1 MVNGKYE
8 EIERYGENIVYDKKE
23 PNFSDIANCP
33 CIRYNK
39 SKQNCERGSSH
50 MTTKIF
56 LVRHAEAEGN
66 LYRLAHGQYDSAITP
81 GGYRQL
87 VYLRERFRSE
97 RIDAVYGSDLTRTHT
112 TASAIYIPKGLPF
125 QPVPLLR
132 ELCLGAWEQ
141 MSWGEILRMDR
152 QMYIDFNKR
161 PDLWHADHA
170 ETFAQ
175 VRDRMLEA
183 LRTIAA
189 AHPGGTVAAVSHGAA
204 LRTLLGILQ
213 GLSLEEIGCTGHGD
227 NTAVSLVEVEGD
239 AMRVVFRDDASH
251 VPASAS
257 TFRRQSWHKD
267 DAATEPGLW
276 YDTVQEDETSR
287 TAIAMLDEEKAGSFS
302 VTLAP
307 DALRITDYQILPQ
320 FQGKGYGVQLLGQA
334 VQFARKHGRDRLA
347 LTCGAPLDGY
357 FKRYGFQ
364 AAETGDGLVM
374 DIRPVIRE
382 IPELS

>member
-1 MVNGKYE
+1 
-8 EIERYGENIVYDKKE
+8 
-23 PNFSDIANCP
+23 
-33 CIRYNK
+33 
-39 SKQNCERGSSH
+39 

-87 VYLRERFRSE
+87 AYLRERFRGE

-161 PDLWHADHA
+161 PDLWRADHA

-204 LRTLLGILQ
+204 LRTLLGTLQ

-276 YDTVQEDETSR
+276 FRVSAEGGGTR
-287 TAIAMLDEEKAGSFS
+287 TEEALLEEEVFGTISMA
-302 VTLAP
+302 LEP
-307 DALRITDYQILPQ
+307 EALRITDYQLVPALRGQ
-320 FQGKGYGVQLLGQA
+320 RYGIQLLGQA
-334 VQFARKHGRDRLA
+334 VQYARTQEREA
-347 LTCGAPLDGY
+347 LVLRCPEELKGY
-357 FKRYGFQ
+357 FAKYGFVSSG
-364 AAETGDGLVM
+364 AEMVM
-374 DIRPVIRE
+374 DLRRIVRE
-382 IPELS
+382 IPSLG